1 MSNFHC
7 KLVGMKGLVVSGLAH
22 IDLMSFD
29 LTLTLSTRFNDID
42 KPDKPENDIGAFFL
56 KG

>member
-7 KLVGMKGLVVSGLAH
+7 KLVGMKDLVVSGLAD